1 MSEDIKI
8 HFAELPCNVIDFGP
22 KTSDWAK
29 VTCGG
34 CRLEQPMQKRP
45 EHRVPA
51 GVLER
56 DALLAELDRA
66 AAALKTL
73 EGQVCEL
80 QERITRALS
89 EPLADGKASPL
100 GSDAVR
106 VLMSVPGFT
115 MGRRPTEPMSVAVR
129 AELRLA
135 GLIGS
140 AGGLTVKGSIEKQR
154 RDTAAMNALFGDE

>member
-8 HFAELPCNVIDFGP
+8 HYVELPCNVIDFGP

-34 CRLEQPMQKRP
+34 CRLEQPMQKWP
-45 EHRVPA
+45 EHRMPA
-51 GVLER
+51 RVLER

-66 AAALKTL
+66 TAALKTL
-73 EGQVCEL
+73 EGQVDKL
-80 QERITRALS
+80 RERITRAVS
-89 EPLADGKASPL
+89 EPLADEQPSSL
-100 GSDAVR
+100 GPDAVR

-115 MGRRPTEPMSVAVR
+115 MGRRPTEPMGIAVR
-129 AELRLA
+129 DELRQA

-154 RDTAAMNALFGDE
+154 RDTASLNALFGDE